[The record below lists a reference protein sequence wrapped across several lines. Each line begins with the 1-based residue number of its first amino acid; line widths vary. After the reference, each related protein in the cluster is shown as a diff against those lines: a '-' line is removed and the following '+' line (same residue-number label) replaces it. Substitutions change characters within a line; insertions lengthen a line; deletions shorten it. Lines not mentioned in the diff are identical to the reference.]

1 MVCVGKFIDVIFCR
15 GKLYMFSSSEL
26 TEDLFSLELSD
37 DDGGG
42 LMVSRVER
50 RDMDMPEVTEGYYQ
64 NWSVVEW
71 RGKLIVV
78 ATYTTGAE
86 VWQRIAEVRVFE
98 ASLSAQT
105 LSDSLRSRAW
115 METASSSAH
124 AGCKSFRSSV

>member
-105 LSDSLRSRAW
+105 LSDW
-115 METASSSAH
+115 METASLSAH